1 MSQSVLPEGVHT
13 VSMGAGDLNGIM
25 RGKRVPASRWPVVR
39 DNGIALSAAIF
50 AIDMT
55 CDIWD
60 TPYCNMETGYH
71 DCHMFPLGKVWRLP
85 WEEGVAFCFGRIED
99 ADHKPV
105 PIDPRGVL
113 VNVLKRASSMGFEV
127 QIGSELEFYLL
138 DPETRRPRDRGIQ
151 VYNLTR
157 AAELDHV
164 VGPIR
169 RYLSEVGIPIE
180 QSNPEYAAG
189 QVEVNIEY
197 GDALE
202 TADRSV
208 AFRGLVKQIAL
219 SQGYLATF
227 MAKPFTG
234 ESGSGFHVHHSFRR
248 DGKAVFHDEDGGLSR
263 LGLNY
268 LAGIQQRMA
277 EMSLIGATTPNAYRR
292 RRPES
297 FSPTNNAWG
306 YDNRSTGIRII
317 GHSPQS
323 MRIEVRDGS
332 ADCNPY
338 YLFASQIAAGLDGI
352 EKGLQPTPPH
362 VGNAYVAT
370 DYDLLPTTIDVAIEK
385 ARQSGFLA
393 DLLGADRLE
402 ILVTQA
408 ERERDLVADV
418 VTGIEIDRY
427 LESF

>member
-1 MSQSVLPEGVHT
+1 MGQFVLPEGIHT
-13 VSMGAGDLNGIM
+13 VSMGAGDLNGIL

-39 DNGIALSAAIF
+39 ESGIALSAAIF

-55 CDIWD
+55 CDVWD

-71 DCHMFPLGKVWRLP
+71 DCHMFPFGKVWRLP
-85 WEEGVAFCFGRIED
+85 WEEGVAFCMGRVED
-99 ADHKPV
+99 ADHRPV

-113 VNVLKRASSMGFEV
+113 LDVLERASAMGFEV
-127 QIGSELEFYLL
+127 KIGSELEFYLL
-138 DPETRRPRDRGIQ
+138 DPETKRPRDRGIQ

-157 AAELDHV
+157 AAELEHV

-169 RYLSEVGIPIE
+169 RHLNDVGIPVE

-197 GDALE
+197 GEALE
-202 TADRSV
+202 TADRTV
-208 AFRGLVKQIAL
+208 AFRGLVKQIAH

-227 MAKPFTG
+227 MAKPITG
-234 ESGSGFHVHHSFRR
+234 ESGSGFHLHHSLWQ
-248 DGKAVFHDEDGGLSR
+248 DGKAVFHDEGGALSRTGLS
-263 LGLNY
+263 Y
-268 LAGIQQRMA
+268 LAGIQMRMA
-277 EMSLIGATTPNAYRR
+277 ETALIGSTTPNAYRR

-297 FSPTNNAWG
+297 FSPVNNSWG

-317 GHSPQS
+317 GHSPQTL
-323 MRIEVRDGS
+323 RIEVRDGS

-352 EKGLQPTPPH
+352 EQGLEPTPPH

-370 DYDLLPTTIDVAIEK
+370 GYDVLPTTIDVAIVK
-385 ARQSGFLA
+385 ARDSGFLL

-402 ILVTQA
+402 ILVNQA
-408 ERERDLVADV
+408 ERERDFVADV
-418 VTGIEIDRY
+418 VTDIETERY

>member
-1 MSQSVLPEGVHT
+1 M
-13 VSMGAGDLNGIM
+13 
-25 RGKRVPASRWPVVR
+25 VR

-113 VNVLKRASSMGFEV
+113 VDVLERASSMGFEV

-370 DYDLLPTTIDVAIEK
+370 GYDLLPTTIDVAIEK

>member
-1 MSQSVLPEGVHT
+1 MGEFILPEGIHT
-13 VSMGAGDLNGIM
+13 VSMGAGDLNGIL

-39 DNGIALSAAIF
+39 ESGIALSAAIF

-55 CDIWD
+55 CDVWD

-71 DCHMFPLGKVWRLP
+71 DCHMFPFGKVWSLP
-85 WEEGVAFCFGRIED
+85 WEEGVAFCMGRVED
-99 ADHKPV
+99 ADHGPV

-113 VNVLKRASSMGFEV
+113 LDVLERASSMGFEV
-127 QIGSELEFYLL
+127 RIGSELEFYLM

-169 RYLSEVGIPIE
+169 RHLDEVGIPIE

-197 GDALE
+197 GEALE
-202 TADRSV
+202 TADRTV
-208 AFRGLVKQIAL
+208 AFRGLVKQIAH

-227 MAKPFTG
+227 MAKPITG
-234 ESGSGFHVHHSFRR
+234 ESGSGFHLHHSLWH
-248 DGKAVFHDEDGGLSR
+248 DGRAVFHDDGGALSR
-263 LGLNY
+263 TGLSY
-268 LAGIQQRMA
+268 LAGIQRRMA
-277 EMSLIGATTPNAYRR
+277 ETTLIGSTTPNAYRR

-297 FSPTNNAWG
+297 FSPVNNAWG

-317 GHSPQS
+317 GHSPQTL
-323 MRIEVRDGS
+323 RIEVRDGS

-352 EKGLQPTPPH
+352 EQELEPTPPH

-370 DYDLLPTTIDVAIEK
+370 GYDLLPTTIDVAIVK
-385 ARQSGFLA
+385 ARDSDFLLE
-393 DLLGADRLE
+393 LLGADRLE
-402 ILVTQA
+402 ILVNQA
-408 ERERDLVADV
+408 ERERDFVADV
-418 VTGIEIDRY
+418 VTDLEIERY